1 MRVDLQKRTSAKTAQ
16 RGRKTAA
23 ATKRGAASSARGA
36 RSTYIDDDVEDDD
49 DDDDA
54 GPKKAIPTPSSQ
66 VSRHTLYFLHVSNRN
81 PDRTYNAAK

>member
-1 MRVDLQKRTSAKTAQ
+1 MRVNLQKKTSAKPSQ
-16 RGRKTAA
+16 RGRKTAT

-54 GPKKAIPTPSSQ
+54 GPKKATQTPSSQ
-66 VSRHTLYFLHVSNRN
+66 VSRHTLFIFYIF
-81 PDRTYNAAK
+81 PTAT